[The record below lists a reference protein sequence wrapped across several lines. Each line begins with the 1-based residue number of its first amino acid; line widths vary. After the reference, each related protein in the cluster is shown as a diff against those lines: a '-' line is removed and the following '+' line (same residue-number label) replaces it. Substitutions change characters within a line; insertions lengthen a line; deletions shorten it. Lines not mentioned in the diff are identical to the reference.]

1 MPELK
6 RAFALPILILLP
18 ALLGGCASSLIEVRK
33 HSLDVA
39 VAEPGGVGQCVRK
52 GKTTVRVLDKVGFIS
67 RSIADVDANL
77 LQLAR
82 NDAVDMGG
90 DTLVP
95 GERPEVGKRTFA
107 IFKCRP

>member
-1 MPELK
+1 MSDFK
-6 RAFALPILILLP
+6 RTRALPVLSLLL
-18 ALLGGCASSLIEVRK
+18 ALLGGCASNLIEVRE

-39 VAEPGGVGQCVRK
+39 VGEAGGVGQCVRK
-52 GKTTVRVLDKVGFIS
+52 GKTTVRVLDKIGFIS

-82 NDAVDMGG
+82 NDAVEMGG

-95 GERPEVGKRTFA
+95 GERPEIGKRTFA